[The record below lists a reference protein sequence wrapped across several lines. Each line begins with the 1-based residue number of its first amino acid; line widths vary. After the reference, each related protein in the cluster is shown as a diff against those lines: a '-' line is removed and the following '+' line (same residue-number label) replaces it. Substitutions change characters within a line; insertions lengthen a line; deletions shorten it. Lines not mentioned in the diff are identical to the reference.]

1 MARAHGS
8 VDLAV
13 AGAVL
18 VVPALL
24 AALAPG
30 WAFLAVTLAVV
41 ALGLGAASL
50 VLPRRARRAGAVVV
64 LLSVVAL
71 ALGVARLAPAEPTP
85 AIDPTPAEA
94 PAATDDAVPEAAIPA
109 PATTS
114 PGATVIAYEIAT
126 DGMSVTHLS
135 YVDLVDGRPTMLEEL
150 GVPPPFRHVVTVPSG
165 SGVDLTDLSVTG
177 MGGASARRTT
187 CAITVDGQTVARS
200 SADGAYGLVT
210 CVVPS
215 S

>member
-71 ALGVARLAPAEPTP
+71 ALGVARLAPAEPT
-85 AIDPTPAEA
+85 
-94 PAATDDAVPEAAIPA
+94 ATDDAAPEAASPA

-210 CVVPS
+210 CVVPPS
-215 S
+215 